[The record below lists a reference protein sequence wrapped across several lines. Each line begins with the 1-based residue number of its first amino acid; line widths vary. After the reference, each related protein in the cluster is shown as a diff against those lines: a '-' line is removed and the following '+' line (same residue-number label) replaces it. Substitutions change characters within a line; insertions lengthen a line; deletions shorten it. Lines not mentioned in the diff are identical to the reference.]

1 TVGLGFGLQAMF
13 ANVISGLIILFER
26 PLRVGDTV
34 SIGENI
40 DTVKRI
46 RIRATT
52 IAGWDR
58 REIVVPNR
66 ELLSAKVVNW
76 SLSDKVLRITLRVG
90 IAYGSDTRLAEQVLH
105 EAAGNDARVL
115 DDPKPMV
122 LFTAFGDS
130 ALEFELR
137 VYVKGVENY
146 LSAMHDLNVAID
158 RALRDA
164 GITIA
169 YPQRDTHLDS
179 VAPLEVR
186 LLPPDQTQ

>member
-1 TVGLGFGLQAMF
+1 MF